1 MKWQA
6 KQQQNQRSIKQVSKT
21 EEKQPPSTKKVKKK
35 RDQRMREPV
44 PGFAEERSLG
54 TQFSCKLTVKEK
66 QFSDQE
72 K

>member
-1 MKWQA
+1 MASKAAAESAFNQA
-6 KQQQNQRSIKQVSKT
+6 SKQNWGETTTKY
-21 EEKQPPSTKKVKKK
+21 EKGQKK